1 MIDINELRRL
11 ALDGDLAAM
20 QEIIL
25 RLEAAEK
32 SDAESIAMYRK
43 ARDER
48 DALRAALRHEADCA
62 EAAKAEI
69 EALRAKI
76 AKMEQQELARLVTPT
91 AYRWRY
97 RGAIK
102 WQYGELTEEY
112 ARLAKEHNHEVQ
124 PLYALPGAQP
134 APSFADAYQ
143 GAMEDVAIWKKRALE
158 AEDLNRK
165 FVAEVNGPA
174 YMGEPAQPALSQSA
188 QGIKDDII
196 SDLQTQ
202 FDTEGIAEYD
212 SGDALIRLSDA
223 IAAVEDNFALAQP
236 APKAVAYLDLGTGGY
251 MDIGTDLTDEALAA
265 LPKGRHVLGIVGTY
279 GVDGYV
285 PAQPAPKGV
294 DGWREGVESAARLID
309 QKAELYAI
317 RFGRDDIGGLSF
329 GQGPHAKIKMDHY
342 TSMIELADEVRA
354 TLAAAPKPEGE

>member
-1 MIDINELRRL
+1 MKMQKQFKREQRYFVVKVKDAKEY
-11 ALDGDLAAM
+11 LDAH
-20 QEIIL
+20 Q
-25 RLEAAEK
+25 LEK
-32 SDAESIAMYRK
+32 
-43 ARDER
+43 
-48 DALRAALRHEADCA
+48 L
-62 EAAKAEI
+62 AEI
-69 EALRAKI
+69 ADTISEGREKDGIPAVECVVVESDWPEYESTWRAI
-76 AKMEQQELARLVTPT
+76 EDRVT
-91 AYRWRY
+91 
-97 RGAIK
+97 
-102 WQYGELTEEY
+102 
-112 ARLAKEHNHEVQ
+112 
-124 PLYALPGAQP
+124 GAQP

-143 GAMEDVAIWKKRALE
+143 GAMEEVAIWKRRALE

-165 FVAEVNGPA
+165 FVAEINGPA

-354 TLAAAPKPEGE
+354 TLAAAPKPDGE